1 MEIYLVR
8 HTAVDIAKG
17 VCYGQADIGVAP
29 TFLSEAAIIK
39 QHLPSNISA
48 VYSSPLKRCKKLA
61 EHLCTAHHI
70 SFHND
75 LKEINCGSWEMQHW
89 DNIPR
94 EEITPW
100 IEQRISTRIP
110 GGESYEDVYER
121 VKNLFLTLHQQAGAQ
136 VIFTHGGVIRSIL
149 AYLTAT
155 PLQDSF
161 TAFPLHYGC
170 VIKITKKEGALQHQ
184 ILSNIMREKETHRP
198 SYL

>member
-17 VCYGQADIGVAP
+17 VCYGQADIGVAT
-29 TFLSEAAIIK
+29 TFLSEAAII
-39 QHLPSNISA
+39 QQYLPTNITT

-61 EHLCTAHHI
+61 EHLCTAHSI
-70 SFHND
+70 SFEND
-75 LKEINCGSWEMQHW
+75 LKEINCGSWEMQLW

-94 EEITPW
+94 EEIAPW
-100 IEQRISTRIP
+100 LEQRISTRIP
-110 GGESYEDVYER
+110 NGESYEDVYDR
-121 VKNLFLTLHQQAGAQ
+121 VKDLFISLHKQAGTK

-155 PLQDSF
+155 PLKDSF
-161 TAFPLHYGC
+161 AAFPLHYGC
-170 VIKITKKEGALQHQ
+170 VIKIFNQEGSLQHEV
-184 ILSNIMREKETHRP
+184 LSNIAVGKETHRP